1 MSSECTDR
9 VRQTP
14 DGLDRLVEQHI
25 MIIGGGILQIPAI
38 QTAKEMGLT
47 TIVTDYNKEAY
58 GLKLADFPIVM
69 STKDIEG
76 SVRVARAFNDQ
87 IKINGVFTVGTD
99 ASMTV
104 AAVAA
109 ALNLPGI
116 KFDNALAATNKLKMR
131 QRFKTM
137 GVPSP
142 EFFGCWTLDEAVEA
156 FHQLKAPVVIKP
168 TTNMGARGVKR
179 VDELK
184 DLEEAF
190 QSAKMNSPS
199 GEIIIEE
206 YMEGSELSIDAL
218 IFNSKIY
225 IAGIADR
232 IIQYEPYFVETGHIL
247 PSNQPSEIISEA
259 ISVMKQ
265 GIRALDIE
273 MGAAKGDIK
282 ITKSGVKFV
291 ELAARLSGG
300 FMSAYTYPYATGVN
314 LIQNAI
320 LIALGQ
326 EPEDLTP
333 KYHRVSMER
342 GLIPKSGIVKSITGV
357 EEGERVKGVKN
368 IFLNVQEGDVV
379 KDPTNNIEKSGHI
392 IVVGETRE
400 EAARIID
407 EAYEKIKIDTA
418 KEGKITYNEIRT
430 TALKKFN
437 KTCFVCKIC
446 DGRECKGQVPGMGG
460 IGTAGTFFNNL
471 KALQRYQVITSYLHD
486 VKDPQMRTRLFG
498 ANLSFPV
505 LVSPITGTETNM
517 GGGLT
522 EIDFI
527 RGMMSGAQLS
537 GTLSMAGDGAS
548 PDKYLDGVKG
558 IKEVG
563 GRGIPI
569 FKPRVDQNEIIKRI
583 RAAEEAGALAVGID
597 IDAGIFKTM
606 ALKGQAVETKSIA
619 KIQELVRST
628 HLPFILKGVMTKT
641 DALRVLD
648 TGARAI
654 IVSNHG
660 GRVMDS
666 MPGTADV
673 LPEIVDVIRREMVVM
688 VDGGFR
694 TGLDVLKGLA
704 LGADFVCIGRPV
716 AIGAYGGRERGVK
729 YVLDQFKEELRKAMI
744 LTGLSSLQDCH
755 PGILKMTPNYVK

>member
-1 MSSECTDR
+1 
-9 VRQTP
+9 
-14 DGLDRLVEQHI
+14 

-131 QRFKTM
+131 QRFKSM
-137 GVPSP
+137 AVPSP
-142 EFFGCWTLDEAVEA
+142 EFFGCWTLDEAINA
-156 FHQLKAPVVIKP
+156 FHQLKPPVVIKP

-179 VDELK
+179 VDQLE
-184 DLEEAF
+184 DLEIAF
-190 QSAKMNSPS
+190 QSAKKNSPS

-206 YMEGSELSIDAL
+206 YMPGDELSIDAL
-218 IFNSKIY
+218 IFNNKIY

-247 PSNQPSEIISEA
+247 PSNQPREIIHEA
-259 ISVMKQ
+259 ITVMKQ

-273 MGAAKGDIK
+273 MGSAKGDIK
-282 ITKSGVKFV
+282 ITEKGVKII

-314 LIQNAI
+314 LIKNAI
-320 LIALGQ
+320 LIALGE
-326 EPEDLTP
+326 EPEDLSP
-333 KYHRVSMER
+333 KYQRVSIEQ
-342 GLIPKSGIVKSITGV
+342 GLIPKSGIIKAITGV
-357 EEGERVKGVKN
+357 EEAEGVNGVKH

-379 KDPTNNIEKSGHI
+379 KDPTNNIEKSGHV
-392 IVVGETRE
+392 IVVGDTRE
-400 EAARIID
+400 EALRIMN
-407 EAYEKIKIDTA
+407 EAVEKIKIDTA
-418 KEGKITYNEIRT
+418 KEGKITFNEIRT

-446 DGRECKGQVPGMGG
+446 DGKECRGQVPGMGG

-471 KALQRYQVITSYLHD
+471 KALQRYQLITSYLHD

-498 ANLSFPV
+498 ANISFPV
-505 LVSPITGTETNM
+505 LVSPVTGTETNM
-517 GGGLT
+517 GGGMT
-522 EIDFI
+522 EIDFV
-527 RGMMSGAQLS
+527 RGMMNGAQLA

-548 PDKYLDGVKG
+548 PEKYLDGVKA

-563 GRGIPI
+563 GRGISI

-597 IDAGIFKTM
+597 VDAGIFTTM
-606 ALKGQAVETKSIA
+606 ALKGQAVETKSIG
-619 KIQELVRST
+619 KLQELVRST
-628 HLPFILKGVMTKT
+628 HLPFILKGIMTKT
-641 DALRVLD
+641 DALRAMD

-673 LPEIVDVIRREMVVM
+673 LPEIVDAIRREMVVM

-729 YVLDQFKEELRKAMI
+729 YVLDQYKEELRKAMI
-744 LTGLSSLQDCH
+744 LSGLSSLQDCH
-755 PGILKMTPNYVK
+755 PGVLKMTPNYVKW